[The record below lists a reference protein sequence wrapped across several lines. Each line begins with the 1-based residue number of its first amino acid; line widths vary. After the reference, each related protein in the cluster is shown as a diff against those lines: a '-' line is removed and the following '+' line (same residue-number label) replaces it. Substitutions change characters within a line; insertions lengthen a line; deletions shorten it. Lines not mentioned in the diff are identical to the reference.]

1 MRDPWYRLKLLPWR
15 SLFQAAIIT
24 ILIGLV
30 LEFLTILAT
39 DKLLGVSVLV
49 GWLFS
54 PGIASLTLLAASI
67 GIGALAVYILEQT
80 NCPSINTGTLWGLVL
95 CLSVFLLL
103 LHILPLSSLLQLSYV
118 TLVGVVLG
126 VFWKGRPYW
135 RSYRRR

>member
-24 ILIGLV
+24 TLMSLALETLTFWVAERVLGLA
-30 LEFLTILAT
+30 L
-39 DKLLGVSVLV
+39 LLG
-49 GWLFS
+49 WLLS
-54 PGIASLTLLAASI
+54 PGTGALTQLAVAI
-67 GIGALAVYILEQT
+67 GVGALAVYILERT

-95 CLSVFLLL
+95 CLSILSFLLTA
-103 LHILPLSSLLQLSYV
+103 LPASLLQLSYV

-135 RSYRRR
+135 RSYRRRW